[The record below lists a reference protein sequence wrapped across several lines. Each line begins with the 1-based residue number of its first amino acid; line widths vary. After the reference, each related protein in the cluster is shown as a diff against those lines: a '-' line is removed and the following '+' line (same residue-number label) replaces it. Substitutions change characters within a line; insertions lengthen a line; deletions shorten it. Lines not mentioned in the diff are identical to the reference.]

1 MTPATNPSIEG
12 ESIQK
17 TVARIDAQDESFIIP
32 VRDFLSSFG
41 CETIVNRPSSAP
53 VDYHIVCGDNWYV
66 KQIFSSLAIS
76 AGKRLVIS
84 MDVTAETFEEIP
96 PFTKV
101 VFFEPGTLTVDD
113 IERMFQFFF
122 TSQTLELDLRK
133 NPKKHVRADSIRQ
146 PNHMPH
152 VKQESQEEERVVM
165 ENDTKR
171 INDIVQSLFSPQTSK
186 KKRSKKIG
194 TRLWRGVVLFFVL
207 SPFLWYCMSIA
218 LGTLTVGYAAF
229 LVRSGKVQ
237 SASAVSRFARF
248 WVDQGDQALRVIGQP
263 IRLVSEES
271 VYGQERYLSLLSHI
285 AAATNGVSS
294 VFATGKTLAGQLLS
308 RAGDSETSGSPAREV
323 AGLRTEL
330 FSVQNHVGLAQSE
343 LHALIESSS
352 FPFWFA
358 ATKRLGQR
366 GEDALARYRH
376 SISSVDKFLLLY
388 PRMTGFREKQ
398 VYLVLLQNSTELRP
412 TGGFIGSIARVS
424 VEDGRMSDLEVSDVY
439 VVDGQLKG
447 HVDPPIPIRE
457 LLGQEHW
464 YLRDSNWDP
473 DFSRSAAQAAW
484 FYEKET
490 GVRVDGV
497 IGISTPFIVDLLALT
512 GPLTLIDYNDR
523 ITSQNFYG
531 KSLFYTQED
540 FFPGST
546 QKKDFLGSLTGILLD
561 ELTTSKTLNP
571 VGVFRTL
578 TDALERR
585 DVLFYF
591 TDPEL
596 QSMVTQFGWS
606 GNIFP
611 VSACA
616 GVSGT
621 CLSDPLMVVEANL
634 GVNKANYFVGRQL
647 TRTIRVE
654 QDGGV
659 KETITLTLENSS
671 RGRPDDSGG
680 VYRSYIRYLLPPDA
694 SVSYVRLSG
703 VNVPLRDTKQLTP
716 PSLPYA
722 EYADKPGM
730 LGVAVEIPA
739 SGAEQLTLEYS
750 RGAKLQIGPDGATY
764 ELFMQ
769 KQSGV
774 SDTPIEVIVEY
785 PVFWEAK
792 LLGDTPQAFLAKEGR
807 LEYNTILSQDK
818 LIRFQFF
825 K

>member
-1 MTPATNPSIEG
+1 MTPAARPPIEG
-12 ESIQK
+12 EFIQK
-17 TVARIDAQDESFIIP
+17 TVARIDAQDENLIIP
-32 VRDFLSSFG
+32 MRDFLSSFG
-41 CETIVNRPSSAP
+41 CDVFINQQSLLP
-53 VDYHIVCGDNWYV
+53 VDYHIVCGDGQYV
-66 KQIFSSLAIS
+66 KQFFSAVAIE
-76 AGKRLVIS
+76 AKKRLVITIDDS
-84 MDVTAETFEEIP
+84 FPNHREFPD
-96 PFTKV
+96 FTKII
-101 VFFEPGTLTVDD
+101 FLDPRPLTIED
-113 IERMFQFFF
+113 IDRIFQFFF
-122 TSQTLELDLRK
+122 ISQTFELDLRK
-133 NPKKHVRADSIRQ
+133 KPKKLGEKKAVDQVEAQ
-146 PNHMPH
+146 PH
-152 VKQESQEEERVVM
+152 VLETDS
-165 ENDTKR
+165 DR
-171 INDIVQSLFSPQTSK
+171 INNIVQSLFSPQTTK
-186 KKRSKKIG
+186 KKRSKKTG
-194 TRLWRGVVLFFVL
+194 RKLWTWLTLFAVF
-207 SPFLWYCMSIA
+207 SPVLWYCVSIV

-237 SASAVSRFARF
+237 GASAASRHAQF
-248 WVDQGDQALRVIGQP
+248 WVYQGTQALRIIAQP
-263 IRLVSEES
+263 IRFVSEES

-285 AAATNGVSS
+285 ASAIDGVSS
-294 VFATGKTLAGQLLS
+294 VFSTGKTLAGRLLS
-308 RAGDSETSGSPAREV
+308 RAGDSEPSGSPAREV
-323 AGLRTEL
+323 VSLRTEL

-343 LHALIESSS
+343 FHGLIKSSS
-352 FPFWFA
+352 FPFWFSA
-358 ATKRLGQR
+358 IKQLGEL
-366 GEDALARYRH
+366 GEDALTRYRH

-388 PRMTGFREKQ
+388 PRMTGFRGKQ

-412 TGGFIGSIARVS
+412 TGGFIGSIARMS
-424 VEDGRMSDLEVSDVY
+424 VEDGRMSELDVSDVY
-439 VVDGQLKG
+439 VADGQLKG
-447 HVDPPIPIRE
+447 HVDPPAPIRE

-473 DFSRSAAQAAW
+473 DFGKSAERAAW

-497 IGISTPFIVDLLALT
+497 IGISTPFIVDLLGLT

-531 KSLFYTQED
+531 KSLFYAQED

-546 QKKDFLGSLTGILLD
+546 QKKDFLGSLTAILLD
-561 ELTTSKTLNP
+561 ELTTNKTLSP

-611 VSACA
+611 VSACS

-621 CLSDPLMVVEANL
+621 CLSDPLMVVEANM
-634 GVNKANYFVGRQL
+634 GVNKANYFVKRRL
-647 TRTIRVE
+647 ARTIRIE

-659 KETITLTLENSS
+659 KETITMTLENSS

-680 VYRSYIRYLLPPDA
+680 VYRSYIRYLLPSDS
-694 SVSYVRLSG
+694 SVSDIRLSG
-703 VNVPLRDTKQLTP
+703 VNVALRDTKRLSP
-716 PSLPYA
+716 PSFPYA
-722 EYADKPGM
+722 EYTSGI

-739 SGAEQLTLEYS
+739 LGAEQLTIEFT
-750 RGAKLQIGPDGATY
+750 RGSKLQIGPGGALY
-764 ELFMQ
+764 ELFIQ
-769 KQSGV
+769 KQPGV
-774 SDTPIEVIVEY
+774 NDTPIEVSVEY

-792 LLGDTPQAFLAKEGR
+792 VLGETEKQFIAKEGR